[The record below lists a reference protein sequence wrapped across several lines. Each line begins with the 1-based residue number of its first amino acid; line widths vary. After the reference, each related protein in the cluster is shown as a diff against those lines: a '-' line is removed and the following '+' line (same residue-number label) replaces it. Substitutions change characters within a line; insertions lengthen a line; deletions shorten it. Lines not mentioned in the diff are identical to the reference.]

1 MNHHAVDFLHT
12 LCDQHLILLIVVHDG
27 VGDLVVSDQRI
38 DIAVG
43 GHVVL
48 DLLIGRIVRLQV
60 FARIVFR
67 WFQLL
72 DWHLLQLHIRLVQKA
87 KASWGYEEHVRE
99 GECFFTLCRL
109 QRCRCRFARGY
120 RGEKQ
125 RSTVHQNETAGGS
138 ET

>member
-72 DWHLLQLHIRLVQKA
+72 DWHLLQLHICVHAFSFNSIISLIVSRIKREISLNRLTFPLFY
-87 KASWGYEEHVRE
+87 GII
-99 GECFFTLCRL
+99 
-109 QRCRCRFARGY
+109 
-120 RGEKQ
+120 
-125 RSTVHQNETAGGS
+125 
-138 ET
+138 

>member
-12 LCDQHLILLIVVHDG
+12 LCDQHLILLIVAHDG

-48 DLLIGRIVRLQV
+48 DLLIGRIARLQV

-87 KASWGYEEHVRE
+87 KASLGIRRTCSGRRMLFHAVQASKMPMPICE
-99 GECFFTLCRL
+99 RL
-109 QRCRCRFARGY
+109 SGRKTEVNCSQ
-120 RGEKQ
+120 E
-125 RSTVHQNETAGGS
+125 
-138 ET
+138 

>member
-72 DWHLLQLHIRLVQKA
+72 DWHLLQLHIRLVHKA
-87 KASWGYEEHVRE
+87 KASFWMRRTCSGRRMLFNAVQASKAPTPICE
-99 GECFFTLCRL
+99 RL
-109 QRCRCRFARGY
+109 SGRKTEVNCSP
-120 RGEKQ
+120 E
-125 RSTVHQNETAGGS
+125 
-138 ET
+138 